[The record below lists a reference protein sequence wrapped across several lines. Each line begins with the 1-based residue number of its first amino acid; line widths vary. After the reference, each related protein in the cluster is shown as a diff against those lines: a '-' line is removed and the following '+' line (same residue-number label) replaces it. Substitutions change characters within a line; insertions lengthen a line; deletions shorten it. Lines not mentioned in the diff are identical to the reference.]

1 MQLKIIKLYYTMN
14 KKLLIINSKKCHY
27 EILESIIV
35 KYHQILKIKKDETV
49 DIYLD
54 IIKDTSFN
62 KYISDKYPDI
72 KFKNIENYDYY
83 INCTIYDRFFESL
96 DMKESKKI
104 YISHEVSDRLKGN
117 PNVFFLT
124 PLSKK
129 NYITC
134 DILPYTDMKTF
145 SDIPIYIIQGNIRDN
160 RRYFKL
166 LVKILNNNY
175 KHKFIIKIIGK
186 GNLPKEF
193 KEYKSKIVLKNNL
206 SFIDYHKE
214 FLNAYCILPLISK
227 KTHSQYYTKKLTSTM
242 NYASGYNLK
251 CLIDKDLQEIYNLK
265 NVEIYNDINDISIGF
280 AKTLNQ
286 FYKKKRNS

>member
-49 DIYLD
+49 YIYLD

-145 SDIPIYIIQGNIRDN
+145 SDIPIYIIQGNIRGN

-227 KTHSQYYTKKLTSTM
+227 KTHSQYYTKKLTSSM